1 MISHNGHYV
10 KWGLLALDLFVDKIN
25 FANHSNKKYDQNI
38 INL

>member
-1 MISHNGHYV
+1 MISYKRHYV